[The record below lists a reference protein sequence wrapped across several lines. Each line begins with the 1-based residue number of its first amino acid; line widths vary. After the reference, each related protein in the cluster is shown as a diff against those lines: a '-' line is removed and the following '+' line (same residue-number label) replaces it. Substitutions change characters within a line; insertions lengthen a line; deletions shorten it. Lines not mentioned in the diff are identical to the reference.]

1 MSEPAQSP
9 LTDPSG
15 GPDPADPGPARTVLV
30 AYATKH
36 GSAAEICGVIAEQL
50 RASGLTADV
59 RPAADVRT
67 LKPYRAVV
75 LGSGLYSA
83 TWLRDANRFVR
94 SHRPALGRLPV
105 WLFSSGPLDRSADF
119 DDIPMTPHVQGAVG
133 DLPIRGHRTFGGR
146 LLADAP
152 EVAAGII
159 ATHRTGDY
167 RDFDAI
173 RAWAREIAAE
183 LG

>member
-1 MSEPAQSP
+1 MSEPSKPTKPQAA
-9 LTDPSG
+9 G
-15 GPDPADPGPARTVLV
+15 GPPAEPSVLV

-36 GSAAEICGVIAEQL
+36 GSAAEICAVIAATL
-50 RASGLTADV
+50 REHGVAADV
-59 RPAADVRT
+59 RPAADVGT
-67 LKPYRAVV
+67 LRPYRAVV

-83 TWLRDANRFVR
+83 TWLRDANRFIKV
-94 SHRPALGRLPV
+94 HRAPLGRLPV

-119 DDIPMTPHVQGAVG
+119 DDIPMTRHVEEVVG
-133 DLPIRGHRTFGGR
+133 DIPIRGHRTFGGR

-167 RDFDAI
+167 RDFDAV
-173 RAWAREIAAE
+173 REWARAIAAQVT
-183 LG
+183 

>member
-1 MSEPAQSP
+1 MPEPADAVE
-9 LTDPSG
+9 TK
-15 GPDPADPGPARTVLV
+15 PADRQPAGSPVLV

-36 GSAAEICGVIAEQL
+36 GSAAEICASIAAVL
-50 RASGLTADV
+50 REAGLEADV

-83 TWLRDANRFVR
+83 TWLRDANRFVKT
-94 SHRPALGRLPV
+94 HRKALGGLPV

-119 DDIPMTPHVQGAVG
+119 DDIPMTPHVLEAVG
-133 DLPIRGHRTFGGR
+133 DLPIHGHRTFGGR

-152 EVAAGII
+152 EVASGII

-173 RAWAREIAAE
+173 RAWARTIAAE
-183 LG
+183 LQTA